1 MPHGNRVD
9 PFGDLFATAARGTL
23 TGNRGC
29 LHDAQRQIRRRWT
42 TRAWIA
48 CRLEFRGRHRE
59 IMPPGRWTALFLLDQ
74 ATAFAAGHRPCGE
87 CRNADYRRF
96 KQAWC
101 EGHDGDA
108 AAPVRLIDD
117 RLHAER
123 IGRPRTTWRAAMGSL
138 PDGTM
143 WLDEGEV
150 WIAAGE
156 RIGRWTPSGYRD
168 VQSRPPR
175 RQVSVLTPASLV
187 SSFSAGYRPT
197 IHSTLAASHRASS

>member
-1 MPHGNRVD
+1 MSHPNRVD
-9 PFGDLFATAARGTL
+9 PFGDLFATPARGTL

-29 LHDAQRQIRRRWT
+29 LHNEQRQIRRRWT

-59 IMPPGRWTALFLLDQ
+59 IMPPGRWTALFFLDE

-87 CRNADYRRF
+87 CRHADYRRF

-101 EGHDGDA
+101 VANEGDTNA
-108 AAPVRLIDD
+108 SIRLVDD

-123 IGRPRTTWRAAMGSL
+123 IPRPRLTWQGALAGL

-143 WLDEGEV
+143 WLEGNEV
-150 WIAAGE
+150 WMAAGE
-156 RIGRWTPSGYRD
+156 RIARWTPSGYRD
-168 VQSRPPR
+168 QRPRPANKA
-175 RQVSVLTPASLV
+175 VMVLTPRTMVAA
-187 SSFSAGYRPT
+187 FAAGYRPT
-197 IHSTLAASHRASS
+197 LHQSW